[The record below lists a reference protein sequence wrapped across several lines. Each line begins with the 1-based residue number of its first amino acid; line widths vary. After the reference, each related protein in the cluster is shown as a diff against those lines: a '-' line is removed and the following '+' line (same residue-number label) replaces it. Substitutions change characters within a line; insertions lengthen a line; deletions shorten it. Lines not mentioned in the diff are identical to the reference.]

1 MKTFIFTYLGACI
14 LSVVITPIVIAVGR
28 KLRIYDSPT
37 ARKVHTGQIPR
48 IGGIAIFL
56 SSTILVVTV
65 LFLDNT
71 IGDRFRN
78 IQTQVIALL
87 CAATFIFLV
96 GFVDDVRGV
105 RVRYKLLAQIAAAA
119 AMCMA
124 GARIESLNFA
134 NLFTLRFGLFSF
146 PLTILWII
154 SITNAVNLIDG
165 LDGLAAGICAIAC
178 IVIAVFALAG
188 GNLVLAVMML
198 ALIGSLSGFLFF
210 NFNPARIF
218 MGDCGSMFL
227 GFMLGSASVMCA
239 TKSGTM
245 VALAL
250 PAIVLGLPIFDTAFS
265 MLRRYLNRWAITSP
279 DRGHLHHR
287 LLDMG
292 LRHRHVVIIMYAIT
306 ALAAGLGMF
315 MMITQGSSTIVI
327 FFGVILLLLLAFRAV
342 GAVRL
347 RETIARIKYNK
358 VISRE
363 AAEDTSLF
371 QELHLAFHQ
380 NVSFRQWW
388 QIVSDAAEK
397 EGLSEL
403 CLTVTARSG
412 RSHQFTWRT
421 NNHDKD
427 PDEVTNVK
435 LPINRRRFGLA
446 MEIEAKMPVNG
457 LLESIGRRI
466 MLFGRLIDEYSGTTL
481 LNKTQNSSILEFTST
496 RQPVKAKSQTLIVA
510 AEQNSP

>member
-1 MKTFIFTYLGACI
+1 MKTFIFTYLCSCI
-14 LSVVITPIVIAVGR
+14 LSIIITPIVIAVGR

-56 SSTILVVTV
+56 SSTILVMTV
-65 LFLDNT
+65 LFLDNA
-71 IGDRFRN
+71 IGDRFQG
-78 IQTQVIALL
+78 IQTQIIALL
-87 CAATFIFLV
+87 GAATFIFLV

-105 RVRYKLLAQIAAAA
+105 RVRYKLLAQIAAAGL
-119 AMCMA
+119 MCLA

-178 IVIAVFALAG
+178 TVIAVFALVRG
-188 GNLVLAVMML
+188 ELVLVVMML
-198 ALIGSLSGFLFF
+198 ALMGSLSGFLFF

-218 MGDCGSMFL
+218 IGDCGSMFL
-227 GFMLGSASVMCA
+227 GFILGSVSVMCA
-239 TKSGTM
+239 MKTGTM
-245 VALAL
+245 VSLAL
-250 PAIVLGLPIFDTAFS
+250 PAVCLGLPIFDTAFS
-265 MLRRYLNRWAITSP
+265 ILRRYLNRWAITSP

-292 LRHRHVVIIMYAIT
+292 LRHRHVVIIMYVIT
-306 ALAAGLGMF
+306 ALAAGMGMF
-315 MMITQGSSTIVI
+315 MMVTRGSGTLII
-327 FFGVILLLLLAFRAV
+327 FFCVLLLLLLAFRAV

-347 RETIARIKYNK
+347 RETIAKIKYNK
-358 VISRE
+358 AISRE
-363 AAEDTSLF
+363 TAEDTHLF
-371 QELHLAFHQ
+371 QEIHMAFRRT
-380 NVSFRQWW
+380 VSFRQWW
-388 QIVSDAAEK
+388 QMVSDTAEK

-403 CLTVTARSG
+403 CLTVTAKSWRE
-412 RSHQFTWRT
+412 HKFTWRS
-421 NNHDKD
+421 NNHEKD
-427 PDEVTNVK
+427 QSEVVTVK

-457 LLESIGRRI
+457 LLESTGRRI
-466 MLFGRLIDEYSGTTL
+466 MLFGRLIDEYSSEVL
-481 LNKTQNSSILEFTST
+481 WSPQNEDSEIFEVKSENKTTES
-496 RQPVKAKSQTLIVA
+496 KAVPQLT
-510 AEQNSP
+510 